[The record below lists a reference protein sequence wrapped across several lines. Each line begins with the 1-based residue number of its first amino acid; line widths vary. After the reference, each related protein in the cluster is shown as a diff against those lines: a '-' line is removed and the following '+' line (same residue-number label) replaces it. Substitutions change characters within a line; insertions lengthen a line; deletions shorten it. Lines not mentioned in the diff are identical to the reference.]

1 MIALVDIEES
11 FLLVTLFYFLVTLGI
26 LVAVHEFG
34 HFWVARKLGVKV
46 LTFSIGFGRPLFQRT
61 DASGTRYVLAAIP
74 LGGFVSMLDERE
86 AEVAPELQKHAFNR
100 QSLRARAAIILAG
113 PMANFLLA
121 IAVYWAVSVIGVQ
134 GYQPVVGEI
143 SSGSAAERA
152 GLFSDQ
158 LIVAIDG
165 KPVRSRAQVN
175 MALLQRVGDTGKIE
189 IATSMHGS
197 NVANSHSLDIER
209 WLSDSEMQAPSTA
222 LGFEFWQPE
231 WPAIIDK
238 VVSGQ
243 AAAKAGL
250 LSGDKLVVVAGQPVA
265 VWQDAVELIRTSPNQ
280 ALNIEIERDGARQP
294 IQLTPAAHSLA
305 SGEIV
310 GRIGVSVAL
319 PEMPANMQ
327 VLVRSGIVEGLWV
340 ASKETVSMIAFTLN
354 SIKKMLA
361 GLIST
366 DNLSGPVTIAKIASA
381 SAASGLTPYLQFL
394 ALISISLGVI
404 NLLPIPV
411 LDGGQLVMLG
421 AEAVTGKPLPERVM
435 QFVQQVG
442 LMLILSI
449 MALALYNDFTR
460 L

>member
-1 MIALVDIEES
+1 
-11 FLLVTLFYFLVTLGI
+11 
-26 LVAVHEFG
+26 VA
-34 HFWVARKLGVKV
+34 
-46 LTFSIGFGRPLFQRT
+46 
-61 DASGTRYVLAAIP
+61 
-74 LGGFVSMLDERE
+74 
-86 AEVAPELQKHAFNR
+86 
-100 QSLRARAAIILAG
+100 
-113 PMANFLLA
+113 
-121 IAVYWAVSVIGVQ
+121 
-134 GYQPVVGEI
+134 
-143 SSGSAAERA
+143 
-152 GLFSDQ
+152 
-158 LIVAIDG
+158 
-165 KPVRSRAQVN
+165 
-175 MALLQRVGDTGKIE
+175 
-189 IATSMHGS
+189 
-197 NVANSHSLDIER
+197 
-209 WLSDSEMQAPSTA
+209 
-222 LGFEFWQPE
+222 
-231 WPAIIDK
+231 
-238 VVSGQ
+238 GQ

-250 LSGDKLVVVAGQPVA
+250 LSGDKLVVIAGQPVA